1 MSLSF
6 TKVLSASFIGRF
18 LAQVQVAVFGIAIAS
33 LLTKES
39 FGLFQQILS
48 FSLVSVSIAR
58 IGLEIITQLEIT
70 KVKDL
75 KSIDL
80 LSIDLI
86 KIKIITSIFIG
97 TPILVTLILTF
108 IGFNFDFYLIFLLS
122 AYSFFLGVNKYI
134 ADAVMVYSLRII
146 RSLTLLNISAFL
158 RLCLVSYLIYVNH
171 NNINTIVLGMLI
183 IELLLFLYLIFFYKI
198 FSSNLF
204 SLSLTSLT
212 KDNKRHAWHQYGDV
226 LTSLMLS
233 MAGGVIVLSFF
244 QNLELLASYT
254 FILAITLGIFSGGSL
269 NSMLEPIINTVL
281 LRKLQA
287 NNNNFF
293 EAKIEETLAAWCC
306 LCVMTNLFFGLCIFV
321 FMGIIN
327 EQFLELKYSGEIP
340 KILLFYISISLCFWT
355 YQYSSW
361 ALLNKRLDITRNS
374 GMISGILHF
383 LFIGIFTYFFG
394 IDGALGSYV
403 LAHIIKC
410 TIMHYY
416 LGRPGFLQLA
426 IRMCAHNIYS
436 FLLMAFLIFISFIYS
451 YHQYYYLIS
460 FFSLFISLVIVVK
473 FYMTFTNTY
482 LKDINT

>member
-1 MSLSF
+1 MNIAFNRAISLSF
-6 TKVLSASFIGRF
+6 VGRF
-18 LAQVQVAVFGIAIAS
+18 LAQIQIAVFGLVIAS

-70 KVKDL
+70 KINDL

-80 LSIDLI
+80 LNIDLI
-86 KIKIITSIFIG
+86 KIKIITSMLIVSPVLI
-97 TPILVTLILTF
+97 TLILTL
-108 IGFNFDFYLIFLLS
+108 IGFNFDSYLIFLLIS
-122 AYSFFLGVNKYI
+122 YSFFLGVNKYI
-134 ADAVMVYSLRII
+134 TDAVMIYSLRII
-146 RSLTLLNISAFL
+146 RSLIIVNLSAFL
-158 RLCLVSYLIYVNH
+158 RLCLVFYLIYINH
-171 NNINTIVLGMLI
+171 NNITAIVFGMLI
-183 IELLLFLYLIFFYKI
+183 IELLVFLYLIFFYKI

-204 SLSLTSLT
+204 SLSLASLT
-212 KDNKRHAWHQYGDV
+212 KDNKRYALHQYGDV

-254 FILAITLGIFSGGSL
+254 FILAITLGVFSGGSL
-269 NSMLEPIINTVL
+269 NSMLEPILNTLL
-281 LRKLQA
+281 LRKLHA

-293 EAKIEETLAAWCC
+293 EAKIEETLAAWCS
-306 LCVMTNLFFGLCIFV
+306 LCVITNLFFGLCIFV

-340 KILLFYISISLCFWT
+340 KILVFYISISLCFWT

-383 LFIGIFTYFFG
+383 LFIAIFTYFFG
-394 IDGALGSYV
+394 VDGALGAYI
-403 LAHIIKC
+403 LANIIKSI
-410 TIMHYY
+410 IMHFY
-416 LGRPGFLQLA
+416 LGRPKFLQLA
-426 IRMCAHNIYS
+426 IRMSVQKIYS
-436 FLLMAFLIFISFIYS
+436 FALMAFLIFISFTYS
-451 YHQYYYLIS
+451 NHQYYYLIS
-460 FFSLFISLVIVVK
+460 FFSLLSSLVIVLK
-473 FYMTFTNTY
+473 LYITFNNTY
-482 LKDINT
+482 LKEINT